1 MVTMDQLLRLMF
13 EKNASDLH
21 LTAGMPPML
30 RIDGE
35 IVATDLEKIKEET
48 CRTLITGLLTD
59 EQKETLEREGSLNVS
74 FGVEKLGRARMAV
87 FRQRGVLAANLRSI
101 SLRVPTF
108 EELGLPA
115 ILSDVSQLP
124 KGLVLVCGP
133 TGSGK
138 STTLAAMTDWINEH
152 KSVHILTLEEPLE
165 YLHDHK
171 KSIVNQREIGTDAA
185 SYAAALKQI
194 ARQDPDVIL
203 IGELRDADTVQSALM
218 LAETGHLVFATLDTT
233 DCVQCLNFLIDLFP
247 LHQQSKIRM
256 QISLTLQAVL
266 TQQLLPR
273 GYSSGRVLACEVL
286 IPTSAV
292 RNLIREEKEFQ
303 IYAMM
308 QTGSEYG
315 MQTMNQALFELYQK
329 QLVTYNEIFSRTTDP
344 KDLQSLVKGT
354 TQ

>member
-1 MVTMDQLLRLMF
+1 MVTLDSLLRLMF

-35 IVATDLEKIKEET
+35 IVATDLDKLKEET
-48 CRTLITGLLTD
+48 CRSLITSVLTD
-59 EQKETLEREGSLNVS
+59 EQAARLERTGSLNVS
-74 FGVEKLGRARMAV
+74 FGLEKLGRARLAA
-87 FRQRGVLAANLRSI
+87 FKQRGLLAAALRSI
-101 SLRVPTF
+101 SAQVSSF
-108 EELGLPA
+108 ESLGLPP
-115 ILSDVSQLP
+115 ILGDIAQLP

-138 STTLAAMTDWINEH
+138 STTLTAMIDWINEH
-152 KSVHILTLEEPLE
+152 KSVHIITLEDPLE
-165 YLHDHK
+165 HLHSNK
-171 KSIVNQREIGTDAA
+171 RSLVNQREIGGDVA
-185 SYAAALKQI
+185 SLAEGLTQVM
-194 ARQDPDVIL
+194 RQDPDVVL
-203 IGELRDADTVQSALM
+203 IGDLSDAESIQSALTI
-218 LAETGHLVFATLDTT
+218 AETGHLVFATLNTT
-233 DCVQCLNFLIDLFP
+233 DSVQAIRDLIERFP
-247 LHQQSKIRM
+247 EHLQSKVRVKVS
-256 QISLTLQAVL
+256 QTLQAVL
-266 TQQLLPR
+266 AQQLLPR

-292 RNLIREEKEFQ
+292 RNLIREEKEDQ
-303 IYAMM
+303 VYPMM

-354 TQ
+354 T